1 MKFQDARNIVGDTPY
16 LSADEGQE
24 LYNHI
29 LKTHPANCLELG
41 HAHGVSTIYI
51 AAAHEETGQG
61 CLDTVDLQSSL
72 EREPNLET
80 LLEGTSLVHIV
91 NIHREKNSYNWF
103 LKMKIQSQTSNDRCE
118 PCYDF
123 CFFDGAKNWTIDGF
137 AFFLVD
143 KLLRAEGWLLFDDL
157 KWSYGKVS
165 GRKYSDGVTL
175 RSLSEEEIR
184 EPHIDQSIGP

>member
-91 NIHREKNSYNWF
+91 NIHREKNSYN
-103 LKMKIQSQTSNDRCE
+103 
-118 PCYDF
+118 
-123 CFFDGAKNWTIDGF
+123 
-137 AFFLVD
+137 
-143 KLLRAEGWLLFDDL
+143 
-157 KWSYGKVS
+157 
-165 GRKYSDGVTL
+165 
-175 RSLSEEEIR
+175 
-184 EPHIDQSIGP
+184 

>member
-91 NIHREKNSYNWF
+91 NIHREWKQINVRAKTIPVGMRRTE
-103 LKMKIQSQTSNDRCE
+103 LITRTS
-118 PCYDF
+118 
-123 CFFDGAKNWTIDGF
+123 
-137 AFFLVD
+137 FLVPRTSIVTGR
-143 KLLRAEGWLLFDDL
+143 LC
-157 KWSYGKVS
+157 S
-165 GRKYSDGVTL
+165 GV
-175 RSLSEEEIR
+175 
-184 EPHIDQSIGP
+184 

>member
-91 NIHREKNSYNWF
+91 NIHREKNSYNWV

-118 PCYDF
+118 RCYDF
-123 CFFDGAKNWTIDGF
+123 CFFDGAK
-137 AFFLVD
+137 
-143 KLLRAEGWLLFDDL
+143 
-157 KWSYGKVS
+157 
-165 GRKYSDGVTL
+165 
-175 RSLSEEEIR
+175 
-184 EPHIDQSIGP
+184 IGP